1 MRFRDIAGQN
11 HAVGLLTKAMATGRL
26 AHAYLFDGPDG
37 VGKRSAA
44 IGLALAIACQ
54 TDPGQ
59 GCGVCDTC
67 RRMLTGQH
75 PDLRVLAPESATYLV
90 EQAREAVSWA
100 CTRPHE
106 APGRVI
112 VLDRADALNPA
123 SANCL
128 LKTLEEPF
136 PGNYIV
142 LISSSPDR
150 LLPTIRSRV
159 ERVRFVSLK
168 PETLLELALRRGV
181 DRVHAETAAVLAGGQ
196 VSRLYALCEKEA
208 ESDLWVQVGRLRSA
222 AGASD
227 MGSIFDVAASYAE
240 KESRENLPEVLDLL
254 ARFYRDA
261 LTIAVDAKELVLLRD
276 RASELEILANRACQE
291 GSPTL
296 LANAVRTVLEASL
309 ALAGNM
315 NAVTALEKM
324 MMDLRRSEAVQV

>member
-1 MRFRDIAGQN
+1 
-11 HAVGLLTKAMATGRL
+11 
-26 AHAYLFDGPDG
+26 
-37 VGKRSAA
+37 
-44 IGLALAIACQ
+44 
-54 TDPGQ
+54 
-59 GCGVCDTC
+59 
-67 RRMLTGQH
+67 MLTGQH

-112 VLDRADALNPA
+112 VLDRADALNLA

-136 PGNYIV
+136 PGNYLV

-168 PETLLELALRRGV
+168 PETLLQLALRRGV
-181 DRVHAETAAVLAGGQ
+181 DQIHAETAAVLAGGQ

-208 ESDLWVQVGRLRSA
+208 ESDLWVQVRKLRSA
-222 AGASD
+222 ARAGD

-261 LTIAVDAKELVLLRD
+261 LAMAVEANELVALKD
-276 RASELEILANRACQE
+276 QASELETLVNHARQE

-296 LANAVRTVLEASL
+296 LTHAVRAVLEAGM

-324 MMDLRRSEAVQV
+324 MMDLRRCEVVQV